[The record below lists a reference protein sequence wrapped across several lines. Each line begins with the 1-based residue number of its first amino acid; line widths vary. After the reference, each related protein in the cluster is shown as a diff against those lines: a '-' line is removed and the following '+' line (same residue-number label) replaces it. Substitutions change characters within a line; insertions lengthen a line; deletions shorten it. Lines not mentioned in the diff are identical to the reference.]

1 MSRGASPRSPPPSS
15 LADEMPIL
23 DRSPPTRASSGLPSS
38 LLRFVAHDSP
48 ASVKRALEGTRR
60 SWEAVRTAL
69 GSRDAP
75 PPPCLFASAR
85 SSPRCSTASCDASR
99 EEGDANSAHG
109 HSGWFSEGFHSSR
122 ALANLLSARLD
133 SVESDVA
140 EAKRHLASLERW
152 RRRVDASAEI
162 ASESGDSEDAA
173 FASRAEDSSAR
184 TRSAQK
190 SSSSSSR
197 EAFSEALASEPSAS
211 RLSLVAL
218 VAARTAAK
226 RHENE
231 NENAHVS
238 SPSDSDLANLATRH
252 RARGA
257 RLLHPSPPESP
268 EEARS
273 SDEYD
278 FERRDFER
286 RVGTR
291 GAASDESVD
300 ESVDESI
307 DPLDLFDDRGS
318 ELSRLIEDVREVRA
332 EVARLKNA
340 PFFAGED
347 ARPRSTLCRVNG
359 SSPY

>member
-1 MSRGASPRSPPPSS
+1 
-15 LADEMPIL
+15 MPIL

-38 LLRFVAHDSP
+38 LLRFVSHDSP
-48 ASVKRALEGTRR
+48 ASVKRALEGTTRR

-69 GSRDAP
+69 GLRDAS

-99 EEGDANSAHG
+99 EEEDANSAHG
-109 HSGWFSEGFHSSR
+109 HYSGWFSEGFHSSR

-152 RRRVDASAEI
+152 RRCVDASAELT
-162 ASESGDSEDAA
+162 SGESGDSEDAA
-173 FASRAEDSSAR
+173 FASRAEDSGGLW
-184 TRSAQK
+184 TRSAR
-190 SSSSSSR
+190 SSSSSR
-197 EAFSEALASEPSAS
+197 FAFSEALASEPSAS

-218 VAARTAAK
+218 VAAQTAAK
-226 RHENE
+226 RYE
-231 NENAHVS
+231 NENATLVS
-238 SPSDSDLANLATRH
+238 SPSDSDLATRH

-278 FERRDFER
+278 FVRRDFER
-286 RVGTR
+286 RVQTR
-291 GAASDESVD
+291 GAASA
-300 ESVDESI
+300 ESI
-307 DPLDLFDDRGS
+307 DGSIDGSVDGSIDSLERVDDRDRSG
-318 ELSRLIEDVREVRA
+318 LSRLIEDVREVRA

-340 PFFAGED
+340 PFFAGAD
-347 ARPRSTLCRVNG
+347 ARLHSTRRVTG

>member
-1 MSRGASPRSPPPSS
+1 
-15 LADEMPIL
+15 MPIL

-38 LLRFVAHDSP
+38 LLRFVSHDSP
-48 ASVKRALEGTRR
+48 ASVKRALEGTTRR

-69 GSRDAP
+69 GLRDAS

-99 EEGDANSAHG
+99 EEEDCSNSPANSAHG
-109 HSGWFSEGFHSSR
+109 QHSGWFSEGFHSSR
-122 ALANLLSARLD
+122 ALANLLSARLA

-152 RRRVDASAEI
+152 RRRVDASAELT
-162 ASESGDSEDAA
+162 SESGDSEDAA
-173 FASRAEDSSAR
+173 FASRAEDSGAR
-184 TRSAQK
+184 TRSE
-190 SSSSSSR
+190 SSRSSSSSR

-218 VAARTAAK
+218 VAAQTAAK
-226 RHENE
+226 RYENE
-231 NENAHVS
+231 NGNAHVS
-238 SPSDSDLANLATRH
+238 SPSGSDLATRH

-278 FERRDFER
+278 FVRRDFER
-286 RVGTR
+286 DFVQTR
-291 GAASDESVD
+291 GAAYSAESID
-300 ESVDESI
+300 GSIEGSIDFRSI
-307 DPLDLFDDRGS
+307 DPLERVDDRGS
-318 ELSRLIEDVREVRA
+318 GLSRLIEDVREVRA

-340 PFFAGED
+340 PFFAGAD
-347 ARPRSTLCRVNG
+347 IKRLHSTRRVTG

>member
-1 MSRGASPRSPPPSS
+1 
-15 LADEMPIL
+15 MPIL

-38 LLRFVAHDSP
+38 LLRFVSHDSP
-48 ASVKRALEGTRR
+48 ASVKRALEGTTRR

-69 GSRDAP
+69 GLRDAS

-99 EEGDANSAHG
+99 EEEDSANSANRAHG
-109 HSGWFSEGFHSSR
+109 NSGWFSEGFHSSR

-152 RRRVDASAEI
+152 RRCMDASAELT
-162 ASESGDSEDAA
+162 SESGDSEDAA
-173 FASRAEDSSAR
+173 FASRAEDSGGLW
-184 TRSAQK
+184 TRSAR
-190 SSSSSSR
+190 SSSSSR

-218 VAARTAAK
+218 VAAQTAAK
-226 RHENE
+226 RYE

-238 SPSDSDLANLATRH
+238 SPSDSDLATRH

-278 FERRDFER
+278 FVRRDFER
-286 RVGTR
+286 RVQTR
-291 GAASDESVD
+291 GAASA
-300 ESVDESI
+300 ESI
-307 DPLDLFDDRGS
+307 DGSIDGSVDGSIDSLERVDDRDRSG
-318 ELSRLIEDVREVRA
+318 LSRLIEDVREVRA

-340 PFFAGED
+340 PFFAGAD
-347 ARPRSTLCRVNG
+347 ARLHSTRRVTG

>member
-1 MSRGASPRSPPPSS
+1 
-15 LADEMPIL
+15 MPIL

-38 LLRFVAHDSP
+38 LLRFVSHDSP
-48 ASVKRALEGTRR
+48 ASVKRALEGTTRR

-69 GSRDAP
+69 GLRDAS

-99 EEGDANSAHG
+99 EEEDSANSANRAHG
-109 HSGWFSEGFHSSR
+109 NSGWFSEGFHSSR

-152 RRRVDASAEI
+152 RRCMDASAELT
-162 ASESGDSEDAA
+162 SGESGDSEDAA
-173 FASRAEDSSAR
+173 FASRAEDSGGLW
-184 TRSAQK
+184 TRSAR
-190 SSSSSSR
+190 SSSSSR
-197 EAFSEALASEPSAS
+197 EAFSEALASEPSES

-218 VAARTAAK
+218 VAAQTAAK
-226 RHENE
+226 RYE
-231 NENAHVS
+231 NENATLVS
-238 SPSDSDLANLATRH
+238 SPSDSDLATRH

-278 FERRDFER
+278 FVRRDFER
-286 RVGTR
+286 RVQTR
-291 GAASDESVD
+291 GAASA
-300 ESVDESI
+300 ESI
-307 DPLDLFDDRGS
+307 DGSIDGSVDGSIDSLERVDDRDRSG
-318 ELSRLIEDVREVRA
+318 LSRLIEDVREVRA

-340 PFFAGED
+340 PFFAGAD
-347 ARPRSTLCRVNG
+347 ARLHSTRRVTG

>member
-1 MSRGASPRSPPPSS
+1 
-15 LADEMPIL
+15 MPIL

-38 LLRFVAHDSP
+38 LLRFVSHDSP
-48 ASVKRALEGTRR
+48 ASVKRALEGTTRR

-69 GSRDAP
+69 GLRDAS

-99 EEGDANSAHG
+99 EEEDSAHG
-109 HSGWFSEGFHSSR
+109 NSGWFSEGFHSSR

-152 RRRVDASAEI
+152 RRRVDASAELT
-162 ASESGDSEDAA
+162 SESGDSEDAA
-173 FASRAEDSSAR
+173 FASRAEDSGAR
-184 TRSAQK
+184 TRSE
-190 SSSSSSR
+190 SSRSSSSSR

-218 VAARTAAK
+218 VAAQTAAK
-226 RHENE
+226 RYENE
-231 NENAHVS
+231 NVYTLHVS
-238 SPSDSDLANLATRH
+238 SPSDSDLATRH

-268 EEARS
+268 EENAARS

-278 FERRDFER
+278 FVRRDFER
-286 RVGTR
+286 DFVQTR
-291 GAASDESVD
+291 GAASA
-300 ESVDESI
+300 ESI
-307 DPLDLFDDRGS
+307 DGSIDGFIDSLERVDDRGS
-318 ELSRLIEDVREVRA
+318 GSGLSRLIEDVREVRA

-340 PFFAGED
+340 PFFAGAD
-347 ARPRSTLCRVNG
+347 IKRLHSTRRVTG

>member
-1 MSRGASPRSPPPSS
+1 
-15 LADEMPIL
+15 MPIL

-38 LLRFVAHDSP
+38 LLRFVSHDSP
-48 ASVKRALEGTRR
+48 ASVKRALEGTTRR

-69 GSRDAP
+69 GLRDAS

-99 EEGDANSAHG
+99 EEEDCSNSPANSAHG

-122 ALANLLSARLD
+122 ALANLLSARLA

-152 RRRVDASAEI
+152 RRRVDASAELT
-162 ASESGDSEDAA
+162 SESGDSEDAA
-173 FASRAEDSSAR
+173 FASRAEDSGGLR
-184 TRSAQK
+184 TRSAR
-190 SSSSSSR
+190 SSSSSR

-218 VAARTAAK
+218 VAAQTAAK
-226 RHENE
+226 RYE
-231 NENAHVS
+231 NENATHVS
-238 SPSDSDLANLATRH
+238 SPSDSDLATRH

-268 EEARS
+268 EENAARS

-278 FERRDFER
+278 FVRRDFER
-286 RVGTR
+286 DFVQTR
-291 GAASDESVD
+291 GAASA
-300 ESVDESI
+300 ESI
-307 DPLDLFDDRGS
+307 DGSIDGSIDSLERVDDRGS
-318 ELSRLIEDVREVRA
+318 GLSRLIEDVREVRA

-340 PFFAGED
+340 PFFAGAD
-347 ARPRSTLCRVNG
+347 ARLHSTRRVTG

>member
-1 MSRGASPRSPPPSS
+1 
-15 LADEMPIL
+15 MPIL

-38 LLRFVAHDSP
+38 LLRFVSHDSP
-48 ASVKRALEGTRR
+48 ASVKRALEGTTRR

-69 GSRDAP
+69 GLRDAS

-99 EEGDANSAHG
+99 EEEDSANSANRAHG
-109 HSGWFSEGFHSSR
+109 PSGWFSEGFHSSR

-152 RRRVDASAEI
+152 RRCVDTSAELT
-162 ASESGDSEDAA
+162 SESGDSEDAA
-173 FASRAEDSSAR
+173 FASRAEDSGGLW
-184 TRSAQK
+184 TRSAR
-190 SSSSSSR
+190 SSSSSR

-218 VAARTAAK
+218 VAAQTAAK
-226 RHENE
+226 RYE

-238 SPSDSDLANLATRH
+238 SPSDSDLATRH

-278 FERRDFER
+278 FVRRDFER
-286 RVGTR
+286 RVQTR
-291 GAASDESVD
+291 A
-300 ESVDESI
+300 ESI
-307 DPLDLFDDRGS
+307 DGSIDSLERVDDRGS
-318 ELSRLIEDVREVRA
+318 GLSRLIEDVREVRA

-340 PFFAGED
+340 PFFAGAS
-347 ARPRSTLCRVNG
+347 ARLHSTRRVTG

>member
-1 MSRGASPRSPPPSS
+1 
-15 LADEMPIL
+15 MPIL

-38 LLRFVAHDSP
+38 LLRFVSHDSP
-48 ASVKRALEGTRR
+48 ASVKRALEGTTRR

-69 GSRDAP
+69 GLRDAS

-99 EEGDANSAHG
+99 EEEDCSNSPANSAHG
-109 HSGWFSEGFHSSR
+109 QHSGWFSEGFHSSR
-122 ALANLLSARLD
+122 ALANLLSARLA

-152 RRRVDASAEI
+152 RRRVDASAELT
-162 ASESGDSEDAA
+162 SESGDSEDAA
-173 FASRAEDSSAR
+173 FASRAEDSGAR
-184 TRSAQK
+184 TRSAR
-190 SSSSSSR
+190 SSSSSR
-197 EAFSEALASEPSAS
+197 FAFSEALASEPSAS

-218 VAARTAAK
+218 VAAQTAAK
-226 RHENE
+226 RYDLS
-231 NENAHVS
+231 VT
-238 SPSDSDLANLATRH
+238 SPSDSDLATRH

-278 FERRDFER
+278 FVRRDFER
-286 RVGTR
+286 DFVQTR
-291 GAASDESVD
+291 GAAYSA
-300 ESVDESI
+300 ESI
-307 DPLDLFDDRGS
+307 DGSIEGSIDFRSIDSLERVDDRGS
-318 ELSRLIEDVREVRA
+318 GSGLSRLIEDVREVRA

-340 PFFAGED
+340 PFFAGASSFN
-347 ARPRSTLCRVNG
+347 ARLHSTRRVTG

>member
-1 MSRGASPRSPPPSS
+1 
-15 LADEMPIL
+15 MPIL

-38 LLRFVAHDSP
+38 LLRFVSHDSP
-48 ASVKRALEGTRR
+48 ASVKRALEGTTRR

-69 GSRDAP
+69 GLRDAS

-99 EEGDANSAHG
+99 EEEDSANSANRAHG
-109 HSGWFSEGFHSSR
+109 NSGWFSEGFHSSR

-152 RRRVDASAEI
+152 RRCMDASAELT
-162 ASESGDSEDAA
+162 SESGDSEDAA
-173 FASRAEDSSAR
+173 FASRAEDSGGLW
-184 TRSAQK
+184 TRSAR
-190 SSSSSSR
+190 SSSSSR

-218 VAARTAAK
+218 VAAQTAAK
-226 RHENE
+226 RYE
-231 NENAHVS
+231 NENATLVS
-238 SPSDSDLANLATRH
+238 SPSDSDLATRH

-278 FERRDFER
+278 FVRRDFER
-286 RVGTR
+286 RVQTR
-291 GAASDESVD
+291 A
-300 ESVDESI
+300 ESI
-307 DPLDLFDDRGS
+307 DGSIDSLERVDDRGS
-318 ELSRLIEDVREVRA
+318 GLSRLIEDVREVRA

-340 PFFAGED
+340 PFFAGAD
-347 ARPRSTLCRVNG
+347 ARLHSTRRVTG

>member
-1 MSRGASPRSPPPSS
+1 
-15 LADEMPIL
+15 MPIL

-38 LLRFVAHDSP
+38 LLRFVSHDSP
-48 ASVKRALEGTRR
+48 ASVKRALEGTTRR

-69 GSRDAP
+69 GLRDAS

-99 EEGDANSAHG
+99 EEEDSANSANRAHG
-109 HSGWFSEGFHSSR
+109 NSGWFSEGFHSSR

-152 RRRVDASAEI
+152 RRCVDTSAELT
-162 ASESGDSEDAA
+162 SESGDSEDAA
-173 FASRAEDSSAR
+173 FASRAEDSGGLW
-184 TRSAQK
+184 TRSAR
-190 SSSSSSR
+190 SSSSSR

-218 VAARTAAK
+218 VAAQTAAK
-226 RHENE
+226 RYE

-238 SPSDSDLANLATRH
+238 SPSDSDLATRH

-278 FERRDFER
+278 FVRRDFER
-286 RVGTR
+286 RVQTR
-291 GAASDESVD
+291 GAASA
-300 ESVDESI
+300 ESI
-307 DPLDLFDDRGS
+307 DGSIDGSVDGSIDSLERVDDRGS
-318 ELSRLIEDVREVRA
+318 GLSRLIEDVREVRA

-340 PFFAGED
+340 PFFAGAD
-347 ARPRSTLCRVNG
+347 ARLHSTRRVTG

>member
-1 MSRGASPRSPPPSS
+1 
-15 LADEMPIL
+15 MPIL

-38 LLRFVAHDSP
+38 LLRFVSHDSP

-69 GSRDAP
+69 GLRDAP

-99 EEGDANSAHG
+99 EEEDASSAHG

-152 RRRVDASAEI
+152 RRRVDASAELT
-162 ASESGDSEDAA
+162 SESGDSEDAA
-173 FASRAEDSSAR
+173 FASQAEDSGAR
-184 TRSAQK
+184 TRSAR
-190 SSSSSSR
+190 SSSSSR

-218 VAARTAAK
+218 VAAQTAAS
-226 RHENE
+226 RFES
-231 NENAHVS
+231 AFRS
-238 SPSDSDLANLATRH
+238 SSSDIHLRTH

-268 EEARS
+268 EEAFS
-273 SDEYD
+273 SDEN
-278 FERRDFER
+278 ERGVHARAR
-286 RVGTR
+286 AVRPSAR
-291 GAASDESVD
+291 SVFAG
-300 ESVDESI
+300 SMPSI
-307 DPLDLFDDRGS
+307 EGFDDGS
-318 ELSRLIEDVREVRA
+318 DDGSDHSGVSRLIKSVREVRA
-332 EVARLKNA
+332 EAARLKNDA
-340 PFFAGED
+340 FFRESESERSFSRSD
-347 ARPRSTLCRVNG
+347 EPRDFRRASA
-359 SSPY
+359 

>member
-1 MSRGASPRSPPPSS
+1 
-15 LADEMPIL
+15 MPIL

-38 LLRFVAHDSP
+38 LLRFVSHDSP
-48 ASVKRALEGTRR
+48 ASVKRALEGTTRR

-69 GSRDAP
+69 GLRDAS

-99 EEGDANSAHG
+99 EEEDCSNSPANSAHG
-109 HSGWFSEGFHSSR
+109 QHSGWFSEGFHSSR

-152 RRRVDASAEI
+152 RRCVDASAELT
-162 ASESGDSEDAA
+162 SESGDSEDAA
-173 FASRAEDSSAR
+173 FASRAEDSGAR
-184 TRSAQK
+184 TRSAR
-190 SSSSSSR
+190 SSSSSR

-218 VAARTAAK
+218 VAAQTAAK
-226 RHENE
+226 RYENE
-231 NENAHVS
+231 NGNAHVS
-238 SPSDSDLANLATRH
+238 SPSGSDLATRH

-278 FERRDFER
+278 FVRRDFER
-286 RVGTR
+286 RVQTR
-291 GAASDESVD
+291 AESID
-300 ESVDESI
+300 GSI
-307 DPLDLFDDRGS
+307 DPLERVDDRGS
-318 ELSRLIEDVREVRA
+318 GLSRLIEDVREVRA

-340 PFFAGED
+340 PFFAGAD
-347 ARPRSTLCRVNG
+347 SLRLHSTRRVTG

>member
-15 LADEMPIL
+15 LADAMPIL

-38 LLRFVAHDSP
+38 LLRFVSHDSP
-48 ASVKRALEGTRR
+48 ASVKRALEGTTRR

-69 GSRDAP
+69 GLRDAS

-99 EEGDANSAHG
+99 EEEDASSAHG

-152 RRRVDASAEI
+152 RRRVDASAELT
-162 ASESGDSEDAA
+162 SESGDSEDAA
-173 FASRAEDSSAR
+173 FASQAEDSGAR
-184 TRSAQK
+184 TRSAR
-190 SSSSSSR
+190 SSSSSR

-218 VAARTAAK
+218 VAAQTAAK
-226 RHENE
+226 RYE

-238 SPSDSDLANLATRH
+238 SPSDSNLANLETRH

-291 GAASDESVD
+291 GAASA

-307 DPLDLFDDRGS
+307 DESIDPLELFDDRGS
-318 ELSRLIEDVREVRA
+318 GLSRLIEDVREVRA

-347 ARPRSTLCRVNG
+347 ARQKSRVTG

>member
-1 MSRGASPRSPPPSS
+1 
-15 LADEMPIL
+15 MPIL

-38 LLRFVAHDSP
+38 LLRFVSHDSP
-48 ASVKRALEGTRR
+48 ASVKRALEGTTRR

-69 GSRDAP
+69 GLRDAS

-99 EEGDANSAHG
+99 EEEDSANSANRAHG
-109 HSGWFSEGFHSSR
+109 PSGWFSEGFHSSR

-152 RRRVDASAEI
+152 RRCVDASAELT
-162 ASESGDSEDAA
+162 SGESGDSEDAA
-173 FASRAEDSSAR
+173 FASRAEDSGGLW
-184 TRSAQK
+184 TRSAR
-190 SSSSSSR
+190 SSSSSR

-218 VAARTAAK
+218 VAAQTAAK
-226 RHENE
+226 RYE
-231 NENAHVS
+231 NENATLVS
-238 SPSDSDLANLATRH
+238 SPSGSDLATRH

-268 EEARS
+268 EEARFLR
-273 SDEYD
+273 DEYD
-278 FERRDFER
+278 FVRRDFER
-286 RVGTR
+286 RVQTR
-291 GAASDESVD
+291 A
-300 ESVDESI
+300 ESI
-307 DPLDLFDDRGS
+307 DGSIASLERVDDRGS
-318 ELSRLIEDVREVRA
+318 GLSRLIEDVREVRA

-340 PFFAGED
+340 PFFAGAD
-347 ARPRSTLCRVNG
+347 SLRLHSTRRVTG

>member
-1 MSRGASPRSPPPSS
+1 
-15 LADEMPIL
+15 MPIL

-38 LLRFVAHDSP
+38 LLRFVSHDSP
-48 ASVKRALEGTRR
+48 ASVKRALEGTTRR

-69 GSRDAP
+69 GLRDAS

-99 EEGDANSAHG
+99 EEEDCSNSPANSAHE

-152 RRRVDASAEI
+152 RRRVDASAELT
-162 ASESGDSEDAA
+162 SESGDSEDAA
-173 FASRAEDSSAR
+173 FASRAEDSGGLR
-184 TRSAQK
+184 TRSAR
-190 SSSSSSR
+190 SSSSSR

-218 VAARTAAK
+218 VAAQTRLAK
-226 RHENE
+226 RYENE
-231 NENAHVS
+231 NENAHVYVS
-238 SPSDSDLANLATRH
+238 SPSGSDLATRH

-278 FERRDFER
+278 FVRRDFER
-286 RVGTR
+286 DFVQTR
-291 GAASDESVD
+291 GAASAESID
-300 ESVDESI
+300 GSIDGSIDFRSI
-307 DPLDLFDDRGS
+307 DPLERVDDRGS
-318 ELSRLIEDVREVRA
+318 GLSRLIEDVREVRA

-340 PFFAGED
+340 PFFAGAEL
-347 ARPRSTLCRVNG
+347 PRLHSTRRVTG

>member
-1 MSRGASPRSPPPSS
+1 
-15 LADEMPIL
+15 MPIL

-38 LLRFVAHDSP
+38 LLRFVSHDSP
-48 ASVKRALEGTRR
+48 ASVKRALEGTTRR

-69 GSRDAP
+69 GLRDAS

-99 EEGDANSAHG
+99 EEEDASSAHG

-152 RRRVDASAEI
+152 RRCVDASAEL

-173 FASRAEDSSAR
+173 FASQAEDSGAR
-184 TRSAQK
+184 TRSAR
-190 SSSSSSR
+190 SSSSSR

-218 VAARTAAK
+218 VAAQTAAK
-226 RHENE
+226 RYE

-238 SPSDSDLANLATRH
+238 SPSDSDLATRH

-278 FERRDFER
+278 FVRRDFER
-286 RVGTR
+286 RVQTR
-291 GAASDESVD
+291 GAASAESIDGSVD
-300 ESVDESI
+300 GSVDGSI
-307 DPLDLFDDRGS
+307 DPLERVDDRGS
-318 ELSRLIEDVREVRA
+318 GLSRFIEDVREVRA

-340 PFFAGED
+340 PFFAGAD
-347 ARPRSTLCRVNG
+347 ARLHSTRRVTG

>member
-1 MSRGASPRSPPPSS
+1 
-15 LADEMPIL
+15 MPIL

-69 GSRDAP
+69 GLRDAP

-122 ALANLLSARLD
+122 ALAYLLSARLD

-152 RRRVDASAEI
+152 RRRVDASAELV
-162 ASESGDSEDAA
+162 SESGDSEDAA

-184 TRSAQK
+184 TRSAR
-190 SSSSSSR
+190 SSSSSR

-218 VAARTAAK
+218 VAAQTAAK
-226 RHENE
+226 RYENENE

-238 SPSDSDLANLATRH
+238 SPSDADLANLATRH

-286 RVGTR
+286 RVRTR
-291 GAASDESVD
+291 GAASAESVD

-307 DPLDLFDDRGS
+307 DESIDPLELFDDRGS
-318 ELSRLIEDVREVRA
+318 GLSRLIEDVREVRA

-347 ARPRSTLCRVNG
+347 ARPRSTLCRATG
-359 SSPY
+359 SSPH

>member
-197 EAFSEALASEPSAS
+197 EAFGSARERAERESSFSRRARRRADRGEAS
-211 RLSLVAL
+211 RKRKRKRTRFLSVGLRPREPRDATQSARGAFAAP
-218 VAARTAAK
+218 VAAGVAGRGAFERRIRFRTT
-226 RHENE
+226 RFRTTRW
-231 NENAHVS
+231 NARRGVRRVRRRVRRRVHRPARPVRRS
-238 SPSDSDLANLATRH
+238 WFGTLEAHRG
-252 RARGA
+252 RARG
-257 RLLHPSPPESP
+257 ES
-268 EEARS
+268 
-273 SDEYD
+273 
-278 FERRDFER
+278 
-286 RVGTR
+286 
-291 GAASDESVD
+291 
-300 ESVDESI
+300 
-307 DPLDLFDDRGS
+307 
-318 ELSRLIEDVREVRA
+318 
-332 EVARLKNA
+332 
-340 PFFAGED
+340 
-347 ARPRSTLCRVNG
+347 
-359 SSPY
+359 

>member
-23 DRSPPTRASSGLPSS
+23 DRSPRPASSLPSS
-38 LLRFVAHDSP
+38 LCGARVAHDSP

-184 TRSAQK
+184 TRSYLVCKK
-190 SSSSSSR
+190 SFVELVARSVFGSARERAERESSFSR
-197 EAFSEALASEPSAS
+197 RARRRADRGEAS
-211 RLSLVAL
+211 RKRKRKRTRFLSVGLRPREPRDATQSARGAFAAP
-218 VAARTAAK
+218 VAAGVAGRGAFERRIRFRTT
-226 RHENE
+226 RFRTTRW
-231 NENAHVS
+231 NARRGVRRVRRRVRRRVHRPARPVRRS
-238 SPSDSDLANLATRH
+238 WFGTLEAHRG
-252 RARGA
+252 RARG
-257 RLLHPSPPESP
+257 ES
-268 EEARS
+268 
-273 SDEYD
+273 
-278 FERRDFER
+278 
-286 RVGTR
+286 
-291 GAASDESVD
+291 
-300 ESVDESI
+300 
-307 DPLDLFDDRGS
+307 
-318 ELSRLIEDVREVRA
+318 
-332 EVARLKNA
+332 
-340 PFFAGED
+340 
-347 ARPRSTLCRVNG
+347 
-359 SSPY
+359 